1 MMVEILLNVL
11 FIIGCWFLGM
21 LIAYIEDVIRNE
33 F

>member
-1 MMVEILLNVL
+1 MVEILLNVL